1 MRGVVDRIEGGV
13 AVIELG
19 DTGELVNIHFGDV
32 SVSEGDV
39 VEVSDGRILFVDK
52 SETDKRKNEAR
63 LLLNKLFN
71 KNK

>member
-1 MRGVVDRIEGGV
+1 MRGVVDRIEGSV

-19 DTGELVNIHFGDV
+19 DTGELANIPFGDV